1 MAEEFI
7 LETRIDLDDEQA
19 RKKAQK
25 FKDDYKEIKLKA
37 EVTLGDSSKKFDNL
51 KNRIST
57 IKKQFQDAFKINPKT
72 LSDIEKITAD
82 LTKLAQNLD
91 NLKKQIND
99 VKTSEQSLT
108 DSAKKGQSSLISKY
122 KTVQNAIDKINNKMR
137 NGMSAESFKKAQAEV
152 EALEKELKVLESQLS
167 DDDKR
172 KLTLYDFNRSKQ
184 QIADLITN
192 MNKVETKINEV
203 QSKASNLKFSTNTNN
218 FNDITNRINSIR
230 NQVKSDWKIGFNSKD
245 ALSQLQQI
253 EHEISNL
260 NKIDTLNAKFESVKN
275 TIREAFDDSVVQQL
289 ESEIIG
295 LTSNAKN
302 LDGSFESAFNDVD
315 RLLTEVTNDAKLMNS
330 ELKKN
335 QNIEQSNLINQYKQL
350 SNTIENLKNKM
361 KSGIGEQAFKN
372 SEEEVKRLEDELQKV
387 ETKLLDISKKKLEPF
402 NASKSNKEIITFM
415 SNMTKI
421 ETKVSELQSKL
432 GNIKFLTNTSGFDS
446 IRYQLTLL
454 KNEVNKKRD
463 INFETGSA
471 INELKQL
478 EVGFNNLVKVDALRS
493 KFENVRDTIKDAFG
507 ATKVQAFESQIDSL
521 TSKIFNMD
529 GSFESAFT
537 SLDSEFVKVT
547 SEAKQMIA
555 ELEKADKIEQSQL
568 IAEYRQLADTIDKVK
583 SKMQNMN
590 VSDDAYDEL
599 EAELYTLED
608 KLSDVA
614 KKIADVNKYKIEAI
628 DSKRSKKELDTLISE
643 LVKVD
648 LKSQEVR
655 NSLKNIRVTVDN
667 QNTINQLISK
677 LNILD
682 SKKNLKM
689 NFKDANNELAQIEKA
704 ISNLKKVDT
713 LTSKFEKLEGAI
725 RSAFGDSIADKLK
738 TDLQNLNSITSVL
751 DDTFEATFSNLKA
764 SIESVGNKANTIT
777 SNLKKITTVESSFVR
792 VKEAIRTAFGDA
804 EVQRL
809 ETAIENLKTSAKN
822 MDATFDGALDGFKT
836 DLAEVSSRANQVVSN
851 LKKVDTIR
859 GTFNALK
866 ADIEKAFGTQ
876 AVVEFESKL
885 QALETEAKNL
895 GGNFNTMASEMTTQL
910 RRMQNQ
916 LTRTSN
922 VTKTVSR
929 FWMDFSGS
937 LRTFTIGNILG
948 NALTTSVYKI
958 KSVFSEL
965 DAAMTDLK
973 KVADIGDIN
982 TVEKLD
988 AIQDKAMEVSKQV
1001 GMTTSETIEGIAS
1014 ALQAG
1019 MGSMEE
1025 SIEVAKGAM
1034 MLANV
1039 GDLSQ
1044 DEASKGLNTIVN
1056 SFDIEPLKE
1065 TNIQVGDMTKKTTEL
1080 TAAMDKLNYASNTQA
1095 IDMQN
1100 LIQAFQGGGATLSN
1114 YGVEIGDATAM
1125 ITAANSSLQ
1134 NGSKVG
1140 NGMKS
1145 LAINLQGMK
1154 ANAKEGTLELNKTAK
1169 ALKIIA
1175 GIDVYS
1181 DKKKGEIKDVVQLLD
1196 EIKGKWKDLSEDQQL
1211 GLAEAIAGKHQSA
1224 VFQALMQNYDIFLE
1238 LRDEFANGDQFGSAA
1253 REKQHS
1259 PYVEKSA

>member
-184 QIADLITN
+184 QIVDLITN
-192 MNKVETKINEV
+192 MNKVETKINEI
-203 QSKASNLKFSTNTNN
+203 QSKANSLKFSANTSN
-218 FNDITNRINSIR
+218 FSDITNRINSIK
-230 NQVKSDWKIGFNSKD
+230 NQVKSDWKIGFDSKT
-245 ALSQLQQI
+245 AINQLNQI
-253 EHEISNL
+253 EGEINNL
-260 NKIDTLNAKFESVKN
+260 NKIDTLKAKFESVKN
-275 TIREAFDDSVVQQL
+275 TIREAFDDSVIQQL

-335 QNIEQSNLINQYKQL
+335 Q
-350 SNTIENLKNKM
+350 
-361 KSGIGEQAFKN
+361 
-372 SEEEVKRLEDELQKV
+372 
-387 ETKLLDISKKKLEPF
+387 
-402 NASKSNKEIITFM
+402 
-415 SNMTKI
+415 
-421 ETKVSELQSKL
+421 
-432 GNIKFLTNTSGFDS
+432 
-446 IRYQLTLL
+446 
-454 KNEVNKKRD
+454 
-463 INFETGSA
+463 
-471 INELKQL
+471 
-478 EVGFNNLVKVDALRS
+478 
-493 KFENVRDTIKDAFG
+493 
-507 ATKVQAFESQIDSL
+507 
-521 TSKIFNMD
+521 
-529 GSFESAFT
+529 
-537 SLDSEFVKVT
+537 
-547 SEAKQMIA
+547 
-555 ELEKADKIEQSQL
+555 KIEQSQL

-583 SKMQNMN
+583 SKMQSMN

-704 ISNLKKVDT
+704 ISNLKKVDA

-751 DDTFEATFSNLKA
+751 DNTFEATFSNLKS

-876 AVVEFESKL
+876 AVVEFEAKL
-885 QALETEAKNL
+885 QALENEARTL
-895 GGNFNTMASEMTTQL
+895 GGNFNVMASEMTTSL

-916 LTRTSN
+916 LNRTAN
-922 VTKTVSR
+922 ITKTVNR

-1001 GMTTSETIEGIAS
+1001 GMTTAETIEGIAS

-1056 SFDIEPLKE
+1056 SFGIEPLKE
-1065 TNIQVGDMTKKTTEL
+1065 TNVQVGDMTKKTTEL

-1211 GLAEAIAGKHQSA
+1211 GLAEAIAGK
-1224 VFQALMQNYDIFLE
+1224 VYYN
-1238 LRDEFANGDQFGSAA
+1238 
-1253 REKQHS
+1253 
-1259 PYVEKSA
+1259 